1 MAKVDKKLISI
12 ITPCFNEEG
21 NVHAC
26 VSRTREIFRT
36 ALKDY
41 KYEHI
46 FTDNASTDNTVPIL
60 REIASADEQ
69 IKVIVNSRNV
79 GPFRNIFGALAFA
92 RGNAVVPLMAAD
104 LQDPPEVIVDFIRA
118 WEDGYKIVYGI
129 RAKRREKLIMVLIRK
144 LYYRLLRLAASS
156 DIPNDASEFQLLD
169 RSIVDQIM
177 KVDDYYPY
185 VRGLVAQTGASRKG
199 VKYTWESRYQG
210 KSKNSLYDLFDQG
223 LNGFVATGNG
233 FIRLII
239 LLGGSTALLS
249 ILYAVIQLT
258 MNLLD
263 LGKVPAAGIPT
274 IIIAIFFFAGVQLFF
289 LGVIG
294 EYVGSIHQQ
303 VRRGLSAEI
312 TEKINIPS

>member
-1 MAKVDKKLISI
+1 
-12 ITPCFNEEG
+12 
-21 NVHAC
+21 
-26 VSRTREIFRT
+26 
-36 ALKDY
+36 
-41 KYEHI
+41 
-46 FTDNASTDNTVPIL
+46 
-60 REIASADEQ
+60 
-69 IKVIVNSRNV
+69 
-79 GPFRNIFGALAFA
+79 
-92 RGNAVVPLMAAD
+92 
-104 LQDPPEVIVDFIRA
+104 
-118 WEDGYKIVYGI
+118 
-129 RAKRREKLIMVLIRK
+129 
-144 LYYRLLRLAASS
+144 
-156 DIPNDASEFQLLD
+156 
-169 RSIVDQIM
+169 M

-303 VRRGLSAEI
+303 VRRGLPAEI
-312 TEKINIPS
+312 TESCRGPHSGRLTRAPSPRRARPAEHCPAPWRSRRNLGAFRHR